1 LPGSS
6 MSGQHIFQY
15 EVLEQLGE
23 GGMGIVYKARDTK
36 LHRTVALKSLRN
48 SSSLTS
54 TDRERLLGEARA
66 AASLNHPNICS
77 VIDILDHE
85 SGQYIVMEF
94 VEGMS
99 LKARILQKRLTTTEI
114 LDYAVQIAEGLAEA
128 HRTGIVH
135 RDVKPEN
142 VIITPSG
149 RAKVMDFGLARRAGA
164 TQLTQQGTVV
174 GTIAYMS
181 PEQARGE
188 TVDHRTDIWS
198 FGVLLY
204 EVCVCALPFASNYD
218 QAVIYGILHENPKPL
233 RSHNP
238 DIPEALEQIC
248 GRCLAKAPADRYQ
261 TMEECLADLRALR
274 VPTRTGLQTSSRTS
288 RVRKV
293 VPQIAVSITAAV
305 IMVVAALILF
315 RPGSEM
321 TLRKSSVAVL
331 PFKNLS
337 DKDEDAFFAEGL
349 TEDII

>member
-1 LPGSS
+1 

-85 SGQYIVMEF
+85 SEQYIVMEF

-149 RAKVMDFGLARRAGA
+149 RAKVMDLAWHDG
-164 TQLTQQGTVV
+164 
-174 GTIAYMS
+174 
-181 PEQARGE
+181 QAR
-188 TVDHRTDIWS
+188 
-198 FGVLLY
+198 
-204 EVCVCALPFASNYD
+204 PN
-218 QAVIYGILHENPKPL
+218 
-233 RSHNP
+233 
-238 DIPEALEQIC
+238 
-248 GRCLAKAPADRYQ
+248 
-261 TMEECLADLRALR
+261 
-274 VPTRTGLQTSSRTS
+274 
-288 RVRKV
+288 
-293 VPQIAVSITAAV
+293 
-305 IMVVAALILF
+305 
-315 RPGSEM
+315 
-321 TLRKSSVAVL
+321 
-331 PFKNLS
+331 
-337 DKDEDAFFAEGL
+337 
-349 TEDII
+349 